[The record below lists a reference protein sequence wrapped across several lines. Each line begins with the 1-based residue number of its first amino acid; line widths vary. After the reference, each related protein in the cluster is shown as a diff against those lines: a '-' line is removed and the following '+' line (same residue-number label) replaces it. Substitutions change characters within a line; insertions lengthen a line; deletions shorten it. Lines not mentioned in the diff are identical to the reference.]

1 MAVLHRASWVVPVI
15 SPPFANGGV
24 LVEQGR
30 IVAVGNWDK
39 LQDACFQ
46 IIDHGDGILMP
57 GLVNGHTHLELSHC
71 IVSDRYHSPGDMV
84 GWIADLLRFRES
96 YQGRDQKQARQ
107 DCLNSMSNDGVDLLV
122 DIGNEPF
129 SSREKCGGEVLFL
142 RELLGLST
150 NAAARMAA
158 LLTSEQADYTCHAP
172 YSTNKE
178 LLLQVKKQSLARNTL
193 FSIHVA
199 ESQAEVEFIQT
210 GQGAFRDFIEA
221 RKGWDNSFAV
231 PGCSSVQYLD
241 NLGLLDNRTLCVH
254 CVHVDADDIHILKKT
269 KAGVCLCPGSNEYL
283 GVGSAPVSE
292 MLAAGLHPCL
302 GTDSLASNP
311 EVSIWREMNLLH
323 QYDPNLTGAE
333 IVAMATRNGGLALG
347 CPEYGVLENGAVSM
361 IFVEYSGS
369 EPLDYLSFDPAP
381 KHVTRCM

>member
-1 MAVLHRASWVVPVI
+1 MAVLHRASWVVPV
-15 SPPFANGGV
+15 SLPPFANGGV
-24 LVEQGR
+24 LVEHGR
-30 IVAVGNWDK
+30 IVEVGKWDV
-39 LQDACFQ
+39 LQGNGAQ

-71 IVSDRYHSPGDMV
+71 TVSGCYEKPGDMV

-96 YQGRDQKQARQ
+96 YQGLDQKQARQ
-107 DCLNSMSNDGVDLLV
+107 ECLQAMCDEGVDLLV

-129 SSREKCGGEVLFL
+129 SSQVDCKGKVLFL

-150 NAAARMAA
+150 NAAARMIA
-158 LLTSEQADYTCHAP
+158 LLASEQADYTCHAP

-178 LLLQVKKQSLARNTL
+178 LLLQVKKQSRVRDKL

-199 ESQAEVEFIQT
+199 ESQAEMEFIQT
-210 GQGAFRDFIEA
+210 GQGAFRGFIEA
-221 RKGWDNSFAV
+221 RKGWDNSFEV
-231 PGCSSVQYLD
+231 PGCSPVKYLY
-241 NLGLLDNRTLCVH
+241 NLGLLDDYTLCVH
-254 CVHVDADDIHILKKT
+254 CVHVDADDLQLLGKSQ
-269 KAGVCLCPGSNEYL
+269 AQVCLCPGSNEYL

-311 EVSIWREMNLLH
+311 AVSIWREMNLLH
-323 QYDPNLTGAE
+323 RYDPNLTGAE

-347 CPEYGVLENGAVSM
+347 CPEYGVLEKDAVSM
-361 IFVEYSGS
+361 IFVEYNGS
-369 EPLDYLSFDPAP
+369 EPLDYLSFDSAL